1 MCIRLTVGFC
11 LKIYISL
18 ILDPHHRITKQRY
31 QPLDP
36 CSDHSHPSTGRHG
49 HVAGAFA
56 LVERC
61 PDFSSLASL
70 CRKEAAYPP
79 DDNPRALWIQVHS
92 DRFKDEFAVEL
103 YRWYVQHSLLHYCLP
118 FNGSRLK
125 MSLGVVWINSLSL
138 THGAAAT
145 VLLLDAEQAT
155 NPVCFLG
162 DSNSLL

>member
-1 MCIRLTVGFC
+1 MCVHLTVGFC

-18 ILDPHHRITKQRY
+18 IPDPHHRITKQRY

-49 HVAGAFA
+49 HVASAFA
-56 LVERC
+56 LVEQC

-79 DDNPRALWIQVHS
+79 DDNPCALRIQVHS

-125 MSLGVVWINSLSL
+125 MSLFFFFFLVQQFITRCSIAVHGKPYKLS
-138 THGAAAT
+138 TAYGHI
-145 VLLLDAEQAT
+145 
-155 NPVCFLG
+155 
-162 DSNSLL
+162 